1 VNFLAN
7 PTRSKTV
14 LTALVTAVTLAL
26 VAGTFGY
33 LSLSRNT
40 VTLSL
45 DGRATE
51 VRTDGTTVAEVLD
64 DQGIELTSH
73 DVVAPAPDT
82 KVGDGARIAVRFGRP
97 LTVNL
102 DGEKSTHW
110 VTATDV
116 VTALDQI
123 GVRASGASLST
134 SRGASIDRDG
144 MTLRIVTPKRIT
156 FVVGRDKPVADK
168 VAAVTV
174 AQALKQHHVKV
185 DKDDIVRPALGR
197 TVEKGD
203 RITVTK
209 VHVVRRT
216 VNDETVGHSTRTIAD
231 SSMYEGEETVVRS
244 GRDGSR
250 DATYLVRSENG
261 KVVSRK
267 LLRVADVRPGVD
279 ALVRVGTKEEP
290 APAANYASGGTVWD
304 ALAQCESGGN
314 WAINTGNGYY
324 GGLQFSLGTWQAYGG
339 SGLPSENSR
348 EEQIRIATK
357 VRDASGGYGAWPHC
371 SASLG
376 LPS

>member
-1 VNFLAN
+1 VTFLAN

-97 LTVNL
+97 LTVNF
-102 DGEKSTHW
+102 DGERSTHW
-110 VTATDV
+110 VTATNV

-156 FVVGRDKPVADK
+156 FVVGGDKPVADK

-231 SSMYEGEETVVRS
+231 SSMYEGDETVVRS

-250 DATYLVRSENG
+250 DATYRVRSENG

-267 LLRVADVRPGVD
+267 LLRVADVRPAVD
-279 ALVRVGTKEEP
+279 TLVRVGTKERP

-376 LPS
+376 LPG

>member
-1 VNFLAN
+1 
-7 PTRSKTV
+7 
-14 LTALVTAVTLAL
+14 VTAVTLAL

-73 DVVAPAPDT
+73 DVVAP
-82 KVGDGARIAVRFGRP
+82 
-97 LTVNL
+97 
-102 DGEKSTHW
+102 
-110 VTATDV
+110 
-116 VTALDQI
+116 ALDQI

-174 AQALKQHHVKV
+174 AQALKQHHVNV

-231 SSMYEGEETVVRS
+231 SSMYEGDETVVRS

-250 DATYLVRSENG
+250 DATYRVRSENG

-267 LLRVADVRPGVD
+267 LLRVADVRPAVD
-279 ALVRVGTKEEP
+279 TLVRVGTKERP

-376 LPS
+376 LPG